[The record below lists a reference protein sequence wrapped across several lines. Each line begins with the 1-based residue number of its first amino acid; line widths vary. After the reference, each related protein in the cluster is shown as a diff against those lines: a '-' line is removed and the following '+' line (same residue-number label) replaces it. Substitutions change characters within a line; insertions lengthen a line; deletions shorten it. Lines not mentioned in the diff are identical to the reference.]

1 MVPNICK
8 YYGGDLAS
16 YFLEKA
22 RIVSIVF
29 GRFLWKLTKSR
40 PSCQSSKVRL
50 LKLVYDGRFISPTFH
65 FSLTEFLFAPR
76 LPNAL
81 RPNVITFSSSFG
93 KSIWKGSG
101 DWPSD
106 WHGIGR
112 IVAGLLLLFIF
123 HTNFYGEFIEI
134 FMEDLYSNLFCW
146 NSFTFLWMSCC
157 CNGCQIYN
165 WKETKLC
172 RDQWLRMCPRVRST
186 RHSRINLA
194 ASHRFRLRWP
204 YLGSVSVT
212 AGVATPW
219 FCYQITCPEKLV

>member
-1 MVPNICK
+1 MKINEESSKLSKPERPTLEARLRRTIHIAPPFTFRSPNFCSLPGYPTRCDPMWSPSAVASVKASEKETVIGPVIGMAIGEDC
-8 YYGGDLAS
+8 GGITIVAYFS
-16 YFLEKA
+16 YQ
-22 RIVSIVF
+22 
-29 GRFLWKLTKSR
+29 FLW
-40 PSCQSSKVRL
+40 
-50 LKLVYDGRFISPTFH
+50 G
-65 FSLTEFLFAPR
+65 
-76 LPNAL
+76 
-81 RPNVITFSSSFG
+81 
-93 KSIWKGSG
+93 
-101 DWPSD
+101 
-106 WHGIGR
+106 
-112 IVAGLLLLFIF
+112 
-123 HTNFYGEFIEI
+123 FIEI

-157 CNGCQIYN
+157 CNRCQLYN
-165 WKETKLC
+165 WIETKLC